1 MFNLK
6 KRPYNL
12 ILLTAIV
19 ILITSF
25 FASDEVIDFHFHDTY
40 FILPS
45 AYLFLAT
52 TGWLL
57 LFWILYMLTH
67 RFLFSKVLTWAHVI
81 MTALPLVLLIGI
93 WFYSNNYY
101 EGLAGMPRR
110 YYDYNNWEGIV
121 LNNNLTKVV
130 LITFVLTALGFF
142 TFLINLVIGLLK
154 NSSITR

>member
-1 MFNLK
+1 MILQSIAIAL
-6 KRPYNL
+6 L
-12 ILLTAIV
+12 IHSNPV

-25 FASDEVIDFHFHDTY
+25 FASGEVIDFHFHDTY

-121 LNNNLTKVV
+121 LNNNLTKLV

-142 TFLINLVIGLLK
+142 TFLINLVIRLLK